1 MTESDSVREIIDV
14 LAERTEYLRVLSE
27 DRRQPHEIAAELSA
41 SRSTVSRVLRRL
53 REHDLVEKRA
63 GGYAVTPKGEL
74 LTQRYLSYVSSVRS
88 IDQAGDV
95 LRALPEGETIDA
107 EFVASATVND
117 TSDAPPFQSLD
128 AVSELLDDGDRIRAY
143 LPTPTGPHLLQR
155 LREQSTSGVSLDLLL
170 TPDLLSSIQSY
181 QPDLIEGMATA
192 RTASVGSVDGPT
204 YGLFVTAE
212 RAATLVYTDDG
223 AVQGALW
230 TDDDAAVDWAES
242 RYDELARAAADR
254 TVELRESQAAPT
266 EAASSP
272 DD

>member
-1 MTESDSVREIIDV
+1 MTESDDVREIIDV
-14 LAERTEYLRVLSE
+14 LAKRTEYLRALSA

-63 GGYAVTPKGEL
+63 GGYAATAKGEL

-88 IDQAGDV
+88 IDRAGDV
-95 LRALPEGETIDA
+95 LRALPEGESIDA
-107 EFVASATVND
+107 EFVASATVTD
-117 TSDAPPFQSLD
+117 AIGAPPFQSLET
-128 AVSELLDDGDRIRAY
+128 VSDLLEAGDRIRAY

-170 TPDLLSSIQSY
+170 SPDLLSSVQSY
-181 QPDLIEGMATA
+181 DSDLIEEMASA
-192 RTASVGSVDGPT
+192 RIASVGSVDGPT
-204 YGLFVTAE
+204 YGLFVTPE
-212 RAATLVYTDDG
+212 QAATLVYTDDG

-230 TDDDAAVDWAES
+230 TDHNDAVDWAES
-242 RYDELARAAADR
+242 RYDELAQQATDRTGELRKSQTAPEAAA
-254 TVELRESQAAPT
+254 
-266 EAASSP
+266 SP